1 MGLWG
6 TIAGIGASLIPGVG
20 PVLGPI
26 VGAAVNG
33 VEQSKAAKDASQA
46 QVSAGNKAL
55 DLYSNIYGQ
64 QRADLAPYRSAG
76 TSALGAEMS
85 LLGLNPAAMGS
96 LGGGPSGVGV
106 GGAGAGSTANTPW
119 GGTIT
124 GASASYLDP
133 NNMGAI
139 SDPNKQPD
147 ASYGANGQFVGNL
160 SQSQRAQDPATTSSY
175 STPQMHGSSPMIPIL
190 KFQHSDGT
198 VYQIPADQVAE
209 AQKQD
214 PQGKVLGQ
222 A

>member
-1 MGLWG
+1 LLTVGLISAG
-6 TIAGIGASLIPGVG
+6 TGLAGAAINAHAAGKAAQQQTASGDKALALQAGIY
-20 PVLGPI
+20 
-26 VGAAVNG
+26 N
-33 VEQSKAAKDASQA
+33 QTR
-46 QVSAGNKAL
+46 N
-55 DLYSNIYGQ
+55 
-64 QRADLAPYRSAG
+64 DLAPYRGAG
-76 TSALGAEMS
+76 TAALGSEMS
-85 LLGLNPAAMGS
+85 LLGLNPSAMGS